1 MFVTTAETTQVTF
14 TIETSQTAVQNST
27 ATAGQVTSFEYP
39 SSYQLTNETDR
50 AKWIHLKAEGER
62 KIIVY
67 AANERVGTADTCLCL
82 PAEEID
88 TASTYIAVMEDSSF
102 SSWQAEIGI
111 VAAADNTVLSI
122 TPTQAITVGTTSV
135 SAGATGQITL
145 NRRETLLLRSYEDL
159 TGTRVESNK
168 KISFFSGHECTN
180 IPGEV
185 KYCDFILEQL
195 PPVQSWGTRYAT
207 APLLTRTA
215 YDRFRIV
222 AGDLA
227 AHVIIQC
234 TQANGAAGY
243 SAEVDLNKYE
253 FYAFNI
259 NSTDFCWIEG
269 TEKILLI
276 QFSVGQKADNNVYA
290 DPFMSMVPPVDQYSN
305 SYTLAT
311 VPSVVQTYT
320 HYLNILIPEAFYQ
333 LHQIFLNGIALSG
346 STADIVSIKRYGVIQ
361 VHAVRVTVSEGVL
374 TLSHANPLAQLGV
387 IVYGFQDGTSYGYPG
402 GMGDQI
408 IGKQTYYIFYNV
420 CELSARMDF
429 HLFIKL
435 KPVTVKILFFLS
447 FHSLLPSSNH
457 AFNCCY
463 CC

>member
-1 MFVTTAETTQVTF
+1 MVNIISGQQDNQGNEFLITIFKNYGEPKLIVFVTTAEIIPVTF
-14 TIETSQTAVQNST
+14 TIETSQTGIQNGT

-50 AKWIHLKAEGER
+50 TKWIHLKAEGDR

-67 AANERVGTADTCLCL
+67 AANERVATADTCLCL
-82 PAEEID
+82 PAEDID
-88 TASTYIAVMEDSSF
+88 TASSYIAVMEDN
-102 SSWQAEIGI
+102 SSWQVEIGI

-122 TPTQAITVGTTSV
+122 TPTQTITVGTTSV

-145 NRRETLLLRSYEDL
+145 NRRETLLLRSLDDL

-180 IPGEV
+180 IPGKV
-185 KYCDFILEQL
+185 NYCDFLLEQL

-276 QFSVGQKADNNVYA
+276 QFSVGQKADNNMYA
-290 DPFMSMVPPVDQYSN
+290 DPFMSIVPPVDQYSN

-311 VPSVVQTYT
+311 VPSIVQTYT

-333 LHQIFLNGIALSG
+333 LHQIFLGGVALSG

-361 VHAVRVTVSEGVL
+361 FYAVRMTVSEGVL
-374 TLSHANPLAQLGV
+374 TLSHANPLARLGV

-402 GMGDQI
+402 GMGVQ
-408 IGKQTYYIFYNV
+408 NV
-420 CELSARMDF
+420 GE
-429 HLFIKL
+429 
-435 KPVTVKILFFLS
+435 
-447 FHSLLPSSNH
+447 
-457 AFNCCY
+457 
-463 CC
+463 